1 MFRKKKTIEMYSAHN
16 VGKSME
22 KVFEFNIKK
31 LDHTVSKFN
40 NTYDRVKPVDVKSST
55 YIHFSKE
62 VNDEGLNFKIGDIVR
77 TSKCKN
83 NFAKGSV

>member
-1 MFRKKKTIEMYSAHN
+1 MNSISKNVYIE
-16 VGKSME
+16 
-22 KVFEFNIKK
+22 K
-31 LDHTVSKFN
+31 LDHIVSKFI

-55 YIHFSKE
+55 YIDFSKE
-62 VNDEGLNFKIGDIVR
+62 VNDEGLNFKIGDIVT